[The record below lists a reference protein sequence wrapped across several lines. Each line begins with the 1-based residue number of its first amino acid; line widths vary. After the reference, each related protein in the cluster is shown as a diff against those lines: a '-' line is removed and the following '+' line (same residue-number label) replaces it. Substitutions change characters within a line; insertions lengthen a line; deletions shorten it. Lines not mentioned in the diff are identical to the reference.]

1 MIAFDT
7 RSWGDEGSIEEL
19 GTGKG
24 TLGHLAWLQPQTEGW
39 GLQMGQGEWCYE
51 RVSGKDTRRTKV
63 MLCLLPKGLETG
75 FLICG
80 GNHRWR
86 NSEPFSFFSWL
97 GHHHSLGTRLAG
109 FSERCWVPN
118 MTLTTEMPLWC
129 TVLGAPCL
137 LLWKDGKSLAPWGS
151 SGGSEKFIPVVPGRH
166 EESLRLTLA
175 LQLF

>member
-7 RSWGDEGSIEEL
+7 RSWGDEGSVEEL

-24 TLGHLAWLQPQTEGW
+24 TAGHLAWLQPQTEGW
-39 GLQMGQGEWCYE
+39 GLAMGQGEWCYE

-63 MLCLLPKGLETG
+63 MLCLLPKGLETA

-80 GNHRWR
+80 GNHWWR
-86 NSEPFSFFSWL
+86 NSEPFSFFSCL

-109 FSERCWVPN
+109 FPERCWVPN

-129 TVLGAPCL
+129 TILGAPCL
-137 LLWKDGKSLAPWGS
+137 LLWKNGKSLAPRGS
-151 SGGSEKFIPVVPGRH
+151 SWGSEKFIPVVPGRH